1 MNGLQRRGAGGRGRR
16 PAAALLAAG
25 ALLGMVLA
33 SGLMAGCAS
42 RHHDDDHPAARGGPS
57 LPPGVVQL
65 TPVQQTAAGVRLVT
79 VESRQVP
86 RQVALPAQVEAPT
99 GDSATARAPV
109 TGYLVAPAHGFPPI
123 GSWVRRGQLLA
134 LVQQAYSGTERVQ
147 LVANLS
153 AAQAAAQSAAAR
165 LRQAREQ
172 WRRSQRLY
180 EQGIAPRKQV
190 ELDRAAVEEAE
201 AALQAALAQGREYR
215 SAAAGGAGPS
225 RFVVR
230 APISGRL
237 AAVNAAPGELV
248 QPQQSLFQVV
258 NAAVAWA
265 AAAVPEGDIAAV
277 GRAPRAVLRLAAY
290 PGCGFAMRRV
300 ASTGVV
306 TAATHTLTVIY
317 AAANR
322 DGTLKPGM
330 VGSLLLQSASRAP
343 AAVIP
348 QSALVYEPGGTVVFV
363 ALGKGRFR
371 RQPVTVAYISG
382 GEAVIATGLRAGQR
396 VAAHGAGMLESTLH
410 RGSIRDID

>member
-1 MNGLQRRGAGGRGRR
+1 MKGLQTSGAARRGRR

-25 ALLGMVLA
+25 ALLGTVLA
-33 SGLMAGCAS
+33 CGLMTGCAA
-42 RHHDDDHPAARGGPS
+42 RHDDDGHADSAGPS

-65 TPVQQTAAGVRLVT
+65 TPAQQSAAGVRLAT

-99 GDSATARAPV
+99 GDSASARAPV
-109 TGYLVAPAHGFPPI
+109 MGYLLAPAHGFPQI
-123 GSWVRRGQLLA
+123 GSRVRRGQLLA
-134 LVQQAYSGTERVQ
+134 LVQQAYSGTQRVQ
-147 LVANLS
+147 LGANLS
-153 AAQAAAQSAAAR
+153 TAQAAARSAAAR

-172 WRRSQRLY
+172 FRRSERLY

-201 AALQAALAQGREYR
+201 AARQAALEQGREYR

-225 RFVVR
+225 RFAVR
-230 APISGRL
+230 APITGRL

-258 NAAVAWA
+258 NAAVVWA
-265 AAAVPEGDIAAV
+265 AAAVPEGEIAAV

-290 PGCGFAMRRV
+290 PGRGFAMRRV

-317 AAANR
+317 AASNR
-322 DGTLKPGM
+322 DEALKPGM
-330 VGSLLLQSASRAP
+330 VGSLLLQSTSRAP
-343 AAVIP
+343 AAVVP
-348 QSALVYEPGGTVVFV
+348 QSALVYEAGQTVVFV
-363 ALGKGRFR
+363 AAGKGRFQQ
-371 RQPVTVAYISG
+371 QPVTVAYISG
-382 GEAVIATGLRAGQR
+382 GRAVIASGLHAGQK
-396 VAAHGAGMLESTLH
+396 VAARGAGMLESTLH
-410 RGSIRDID
+410 RSSIRDID

>member
-1 MNGLQRRGAGGRGRR
+1 MNGLQRWSAGRRGRR
-16 PAAALLAAG
+16 PAAALLSAG
-25 ALLGMVLA
+25 ALLGTVLT
-33 SGLMAGCAS
+33 SGLMAGCAG
-42 RHHDDDHPAARGGPS
+42 RRHDDGRPAAGAGPS

-65 TPVQQTAAGVRLVT
+65 TPAQQTAAGLRLAT

-99 GDSATARAPV
+99 GDSATARSPV
-109 TGYLVAPAHGFPPI
+109 TGYLLAPAHGFPRI
-123 GSWVRRGQLLA
+123 GGWVRLGQLLA

-147 LVANLS
+147 MGANLS
-153 AAQAAAQSAAAR
+153 AARAAAQSAAAR

-172 WRRSQRLY
+172 FRRSQRLY

-190 ELDRAAVEEAE
+190 EQDRAAVEEAE

-225 RFVVR
+225 RFAVR

-290 PGCGFAMRRV
+290 PGRGFAMRRV

-317 AAANR
+317 AAGNR

-371 RQPVTVAYISG
+371 RQAVTVAYISG
-382 GEAVIATGLRAGQR
+382 GVAVIANGLSAGQR
-396 VAAHGAGMLESTLH
+396 VAARGAGMLESTLH